1 MCTRAFPG
9 MHKSRGNQ
17 VVGGTKSGTARGEG
31 STMAPTIDTG
41 DRWGWSSPVQKEID
55 TDFENEYNYTLEDIA
70 DEEESS
76 LRECI
81 RMIILRL
88 I

>member
-1 MCTRAFPG
+1 MSA
-9 MHKSRGNQ
+9 
-17 VVGGTKSGTARGEG
+17 
-31 STMAPTIDTG
+31 TIDTG
-41 DRWGWSSPVQKEID
+41 DRWGWSSPVHKEID